1 MSRRYTLL
9 LRTHLR
15 STLAVTILCSCHS
28 CTKMQGILFCILLFH
43 SLRTSKRLQTQLNF
57 TAGTKGPAGGN
68 GVERIAVSRSGAA
81 AGGEHRG
88 CNRGQIGRY
97 SPCDSHDGPVPPR
110 PGCSRTAAAESHR
123 SARRDWMHVW
133 PSKGIKRRGGGDG
146 GDLLRTELFRILLTE
161 KCCTEIA

>member
-57 TAGTKGPAGGN
+57 TLKKNVKENEYTFTLKQL
-68 GVERIAVSRSGAA
+68 
-81 AGGEHRG
+81 
-88 CNRGQIGRY
+88 CNKKK
-97 SPCDSHDGPVPPR
+97 SADSHYLIQPTSQIFTPFPSSNQYKRIFTDYDIMLSQKASTER
-110 PGCSRTAAAESHR
+110 FRQFTA
-123 SARRDWMHVW
+123 
-133 PSKGIKRRGGGDG
+133 
-146 GDLLRTELFRILLTE
+146 ILM
-161 KCCTEIA
+161 